1 MIIYLVKIKE
11 ISKKMTEATNQFTD
25 LRLLKETYIIA
36 AQAIDKMKEPSNELS
51 ILAEALMEAITLN
64 RTVIQQEFATF
75 LYEDLAPGLAK
86 RLHKERSNDET
97 VSRFLINLISI
108 SELWQMYLR
117 TLSGSSPTN

>member
-1 MIIYLVKIKE
+1 
-11 ISKKMTEATNQFTD
+11 MTEATNQFTD

>member
-1 MIIYLVKIKE
+1 MISEKGE